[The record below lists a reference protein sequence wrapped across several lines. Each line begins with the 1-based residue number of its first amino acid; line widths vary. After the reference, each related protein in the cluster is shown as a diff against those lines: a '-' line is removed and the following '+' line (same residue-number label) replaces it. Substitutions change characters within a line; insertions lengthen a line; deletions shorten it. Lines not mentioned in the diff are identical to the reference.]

1 MTVRDFDGITPE
13 LAKDVYVDST
23 ALVLGD
29 VSIGNDSSIWPMT
42 VVRGDVNSI
51 SIGERTNIQDGCVLH
66 VTHEGPFGEGRPL
79 VIGADVTVGHKAVL
93 HACEIH
99 DLCLIGMSATV
110 LDGAVINKQV
120 MVGAGSLV
128 PPYKVL
134 ESGYLYLGS
143 PVKRVRALN
152 EKEIKYLQ
160 YSSEHYV
167 RLKQRHQKVK

>member
-1 MTVRDFDGITPE
+1 MNIRDFDGITPE
-13 LAKDVYVDST
+13 LSEGVFVDSA
-23 ALVLGD
+23 ALVQGD
-29 VSIGNDSSIWPMT
+29 VSIGKDSSIWPMT

-66 VTHEGPFGEGRPL
+66 VTHEGPFGEGRSL
-79 VIGADVTVGHKAVL
+79 IIGNDVTVGHKAVL

-110 LDGAVINKQV
+110 LDGAVVNKQV

-128 PPYKVL
+128 PPKKVL

-143 PVKRVRALN
+143 PVKRIRALN
-152 EKEIKYLQ
+152 EKEIAYLQ

>member
-1 MTVRDFDGITPE
+1 MTVRDFDDITPE
-13 LAKDVYVDST
+13 LAEGVFVDST

-29 VSIGNDSSIWPMT
+29 VSMGNDSSVWPMT

-66 VTHEGPFGEGRPL
+66 VTHEGPFGAGRSL
-79 VIGADVTVGHKAVL
+79 IIGNDVTVGHKAVL

-110 LDGAVINKQV
+110 LDGAVINKHV
-120 MVGAGSLV
+120 IVGAGSLV
-128 PPYKVL
+128 PPNKEL

-152 EKEIKYLQ
+152 EKEIEYLQ

-167 RLKQRHQKVK
+167 RLKQRHQKAK